1 MGEEEEGAGKKP
13 DAVQWDGH
21 SSSMDSVIAQAKK
34 NVTIDE
40 QIEAIQ
46 RQKGLL

>member
-1 MGEEEEGAGKKP
+1 MQIGEEEVKESG
-13 DAVQWDGH
+13 AVQWDGH
-21 SSSMDSVIAQAKK
+21 SSSMESAIAQAKK

-46 RQKGLL
+46 RSKGLL